1 MTAHLSSAENPP
13 GRWLPADDPLRRR
26 LHDEAHARPPARIR
40 LPALV
45 LYVAVRHDGI
55 ERTAQWQHLRQL
67 PGQAELPAEALDGQ
81 FLRLRVPGGTLKWER
96 HTEFTRYSVVQ
107 TLPEGTGL
115 GAQDPPLQDA
125 LVVSQDWVRDIP
137 GQVLVAIELVML
149 HADLH
154 GDDWLAPARQWFAD
168 RPVAVSRM
176 GRDGHSAVMTDFV
189 LRDDG
194 FERLLVVAPP
204 GTSETRAGR
213 ISQRLL
219 EMETYR
225 LMALL
230 GLPAAKALLPDI
242 ADAERQLS
250 ALTARFEA
258 RETSDQALLDEL
270 VLLAARLERA
280 TAEGAFRF
288 DATRAYDTLMTQ
300 RLAELRETYLPGQQ
314 TLGEFL
320 QRRQAP
326 AVATVAA
333 TAQRLASLA
342 TRVER
347 ASGLLRTR
355 VDIATEAQ
363 NQQLLARLAQGQ
375 ALQLRLQAT
384 VEGLSIAA
392 ISYYVVSLS
401 LYGAKAAKAAGL
413 PIHPEIAAGAVLP
426 LVVFAVWRTTR
437 NIHKRLARTDAAQ
450 ASGSGSGD

>member
-1 MTAHLSSAENPP
+1 MSPSPDPH
-13 GRWLPADDPLRRR
+13 RWLPPDDPLRQR
-26 LHDEAHARPPARIR
+26 LHDEAHARPAARLR
-40 LPALV
+40 MPALV

-55 ERTAQWQHLRQL
+55 ERSAQWQHLKRL
-67 PGQAELPAEALDGQ
+67 PGQEALPAEALEGQ
-81 FLRLRVPGGTLKWER
+81 FLRLRLPGGTLRWER
-96 HTEFTRYSVVQ
+96 HTEFTRYTLVQ
-107 TLPEGTGL
+107 ALPAGTGL
-115 GAQDPPLQDA
+115 GTTDPPLMDS
-125 LVVSQDWVRDIP
+125 LIVERDWVGSIP

-149 HADLH
+149 HADIAT
-154 GDDWLAPARQWFAD
+154 DDWLVPARQWFGG

-176 GRDGHSAVMTDFV
+176 GRDGHSAVMTDF
-189 LRDDG
+189 LLAGDG
-194 FERLLVVAPP
+194 FERILVVAPP

-230 GLPAAKALLPDI
+230 GLPAAKALLPEV
-242 ADAERQLS
+242 AQAEQQLS

-258 RETSDQALLDEL
+258 REASDQTLLDEL
-270 VLLAARLERA
+270 VQLAARLERA
-280 TAEGAFRF
+280 TAEYAFRF
-288 DATRAYDTLMTQ
+288 DATQAYDALMQQ
-300 RLAELRETYLPGQQ
+300 RLAELRESYLHGQQ

-333 TAQRLASLA
+333 AAQRMASLA

-355 VDIATEAQ
+355 VDIATETQ

-392 ISYYVVSLS
+392 ISYYVVSLL
-401 LYGAKAAKAAGL
+401 LYGAKGAQAAGL
-413 PIHPEIAAGAVLP
+413 PLNPEVAVGALLP
-426 LVVFAVWRTTR
+426 LVVFGVWRSTR
-437 NIHKRLARTDAAQ
+437 SIQARLARRDDIGA
-450 ASGSGSGD
+450 GRP

>member
-1 MTAHLSSAENPP
+1 MPAQPSPDTDSSTPA
-13 GRWLPADDPLRRR
+13 RWLPADDPLRQR
-26 LHDEAHARPPARIR
+26 LHDEAHARPPPRIR

-45 LYVAVRHDGI
+45 LYVAVRHEGI
-55 ERTAQWQHLRQL
+55 ERSAQWEHLRRL
-67 PGQAELPAEALDGQ
+67 PGQEGLRADALDGQ

-107 TLPEGTGL
+107 ELPSDCTLGSA
-115 GAQDPPLQDA
+115 GAGPARA
-125 LVVSQDWVRDIP
+125 LIVDTEWLRSIP

-149 HADLH
+149 H
-154 GDDWLAPARQWFAD
+154 GDIEGSTWVEPARRWFGD
-168 RPVAVSRM
+168 HPVAVSRM

-189 LRDDG
+189 LREDG
-194 FERLLVVAPP
+194 LERLLVVAPP

-219 EMETYR
+219 ELETYR

-242 ADAERQLS
+242 AAAETQLS
-250 ALTARFEA
+250 ALTASFEA
-258 RETSDQALLDEL
+258 REMSDQALLDEL
-270 VLLAARLERA
+270 VTLAARLERA

-288 DATRAYDTLMTQ
+288 DATRAYDALMAQ
-300 RLAELRETYLPGQQ
+300 RLAELREAYLPGQQ

-355 VDIATEAQ
+355 VDIATESQ

-392 ISYYVVSLS
+392 ISYYVVSLL
-401 LYGAKAAKAAGL
+401 LYGAKALKAAGA
-413 PIHPEIAAGAVLP
+413 PIHPEIAAGALLP
-426 LVVFAVWRTTR
+426 LVVLGVWRTPR
-437 NIHKRLARTDAAQ
+437 GIHRRLQGRDDTA
-450 ASGSGSGD
+450 

>member
-1 MTAHLSSAENPP
+1 MPAQPSPDTDGNPP
-13 GRWLPADDPLRRR
+13 ARWLPADDPLRQR
-26 LHDEAHARPPARIR
+26 LHDEAHARPAARIR

-45 LYVAVRHDGI
+45 LYVAVRHEGV
-55 ERTAQWQHLRQL
+55 ERGAQWAHLRRL
-67 PGQAELPAEALDGQ
+67 PGHEGLPAGALDGQ
-81 FLRLRVPGGTLKWER
+81 FLRLSLPGGTLKWER

-107 TLPEGTGL
+107 ALPQDCTL
-115 GAQDPPLQDA
+115 GAVGAAPARAPIVEPAWLR
-125 LVVSQDWVRDIP
+125 SIP

-149 HADLH
+149 H
-154 GDDWLAPARQWFAD
+154 GDIEGSAWVEPARRWFGD
-168 RPVAVSRM
+168 HPVAASRM

-189 LRDDG
+189 LRADG
-194 FERLLVVAPP
+194 FERMLVVAPA

-219 EMETYR
+219 ELETYR

-230 GLPAAKALLPDI
+230 GLPAAKALLPAI
-242 ADAERQLS
+242 AAAETQLS

-258 RETSDQALLDEL
+258 RHAESSSDEALLDEL
-270 VLLAARLERA
+270 VTLAARLERA

-288 DATRAYDTLMTQ
+288 DATRAYDTLMQQ
-300 RLAELRETYLPGQQ
+300 RLAELRESYLPGQQ

-355 VDIATEAQ
+355 VDIATESQ

-392 ISYYVVSLS
+392 ISYYVVSLL
-401 LYGAKAAKAAGL
+401 LYGAKALKAAGL
-413 PIHPEIAAGAVLP
+413 PIHPEIAAGALLP
-426 LVVFAVWRTTR
+426 LVVLGVWRSTR
-437 NIHKRLARTDAAQ
+437 GIHRRLAQRGGAD
-450 ASGSGSGD
+450 

>member
-1 MTAHLSSAENPP
+1 MSPLPP
-13 GRWLPADDPLRRR
+13 PQRWLPPDDPLRQR
-26 LHDEAHARPPARIR
+26 LHDEAHARPAARLR
-40 LPALV
+40 MPALV

-55 ERTAQWQHLRQL
+55 ERSAQWQHLKRL
-67 PGQAELPAEALDGQ
+67 PGQEGLSAEALEGQ
-81 FLRLRVPGGTLKWER
+81 FLRLRLPGGTLRWER
-96 HTEFTRYSVVQ
+96 HTEFTRYTLVQ
-107 TLPEGTGL
+107 ALAPDTGL
-115 GAQDPPLQDA
+115 GTTDPPLMDS
-125 LVVSQDWVRDIP
+125 LIVERDWVGGIP
-137 GQVLVAIELVML
+137 GQVLVAIELAMM
-149 HADLH
+149 HADIAT
-154 GDDWLAPARQWFAD
+154 DDWLVPARQWFGG

-176 GRDGHSAVMTDFV
+176 GRDGHSAVMTDF
-189 LRDDG
+189 LLASDG
-194 FERLLVVAPP
+194 FERILVVAPH

-230 GLPAAKALLPDI
+230 GLPAAKALLPEV
-242 ADAERQLS
+242 AQAEQQLS

-258 RETSDQALLDEL
+258 REASDQTLLDEL
-270 VLLAARLERA
+270 VQLAARLERA
-280 TAEGAFRF
+280 TAEYAFRF
-288 DATRAYDTLMTQ
+288 DATQAYDTLMQQ
-300 RLAELRETYLPGQQ
+300 RLAELRETYLHGQL

-333 TAQRLASLA
+333 AAQRMASLA

-355 VDIATEAQ
+355 VDIATETQ

-392 ISYYVVSLS
+392 ISYYVVSLL
-401 LYGAKAAKAAGL
+401 LYGAKGAHAAGL
-413 PIHPEIAAGAVLP
+413 PLNPEVAVGALLP
-426 LVVFAVWRTTR
+426 LVVFGVWRSTR
-437 NIHKRLARTDAAQ
+437 SIHDRLARRAVIE
-450 ASGSGSGD
+450 GEKP

>member
-1 MTAHLSSAENPP
+1 MSPP
-13 GRWLPADDPLRRR
+13 PSPHRWLPPDDPLRHR
-26 LHDEAHARPPARIR
+26 LHDEAHARPAARLR
-40 LPALV
+40 MPALV

-55 ERTAQWQHLRQL
+55 ERSAQWQHLRRL
-67 PGQAELPAEALDGQ
+67 PEQDALPAEALEGQ
-81 FLRLRVPGGTLKWER
+81 FLRLRLPGGTLRWER
-96 HTEFTRYSVVQ
+96 HTEFTRYTLVQ
-107 TLPEGTGL
+107 ALPPGTGL
-115 GAQDPPLQDA
+115 GTTDPPLMDS
-125 LVVSQDWVRDIP
+125 LIVGRDWVGSIP
-137 GQVLVAIELVML
+137 GQVLVAIELVMM
-149 HADLH
+149 HADIAT
-154 GDDWLAPARQWFAD
+154 DDWLVPARQWFGG

-176 GRDGHSAVMTDFV
+176 GRDGHSAVMTDF
-189 LRDDG
+189 LLAGDG
-194 FERLLVVAPP
+194 FERILVVAPP

-230 GLPAAKALLPDI
+230 GLPAAKTLLPEV
-242 ADAERQLS
+242 AQAEQQLS

-258 RETSDQALLDEL
+258 REASDQTLLDEL
-270 VLLAARLERA
+270 VQLAARLERA
-280 TAEGAFRF
+280 TAEYAFRF
-288 DATRAYDTLMTQ
+288 DATQAYDALMQQ
-300 RLAELRETYLPGQQ
+300 RLAELRESYLHGQQ

-333 TAQRLASLA
+333 AAQRMASLA

-355 VDIATEAQ
+355 VDIATETQ

-392 ISYYVVSLS
+392 ISYYVVSLL
-401 LYGAKAAKAAGL
+401 LYGAKGAQAAGL
-413 PIHPEIAAGAVLP
+413 PLNPEVAVGALLP
-426 LVVFAVWRTTR
+426 LVVFGVWRSTR
-437 NIHKRLARTDAAQ
+437 SIQARLARRDDIGA
-450 ASGSGSGD
+450 GRP

>member
-1 MTAHLSSAENPP
+1 MTVPSPELLP
-13 GRWLPADDPLRRR
+13 RWLPPDDPLRQR
-26 LHDEAHARPPARIR
+26 LHDEAHARPAARIR
-40 LPALV
+40 MPALV
-45 LYVAVRHDGI
+45 LYVAVRHDGV
-55 ERTAQWQHLRQL
+55 ERSAQWQHLRRL
-67 PGQAELPAEALDGQ
+67 PGHADLPAEALDGQ
-81 FLRLRVPGGTLKWER
+81 FLRLRLPGGSMRWER
-96 HTEFTRYSVVQ
+96 HTEFTRY
-107 TLPEGTGL
+107 TLFQPLPDDRGL
-115 GAQDPPLQDA
+115 GTTDPPLMDA
-125 LVVSQDWVRDIP
+125 LILGRDWVRDIP

-149 HADLH
+149 HADIAS
-154 GDDWLAPARQWFAD
+154 DDWLAPARQWFGG

-176 GRDGHSAVMTDFV
+176 GRDGHSAVMTDF
-189 LRDDG
+189 LLGADG
-194 FERLLVVAPP
+194 FERILVVAPP
-204 GTSETRAGR
+204 GTTETRAGR

-230 GLPAAKALLPDI
+230 GLPAAKALLPEV
-242 ADAERQLS
+242 AQAEQQLS

-258 RETSDQALLDEL
+258 RDEASDQTLLDEL

-280 TAEGAFRF
+280 TAEYAFRF
-288 DATRAYDTLMTQ
+288 DATRAYDALMQQ
-300 RLAELRETYLPGQQ
+300 RLVELREHYLHGQQ

-333 TAQRLASLA
+333 SAQRLASLA

-355 VDIATEAQ
+355 VDIATETQ

-392 ISYYVVSLS
+392 ISYYVVSLL
-401 LYGAKAAKAAGL
+401 LYGAKGAKAAGL
-413 PIHPEIAAGAVLP
+413 PLNPEVAVGALLP
-426 LVVFAVWRTTR
+426 LVVFAVWRSTR
-437 NIHKRLARTDAAQ
+437 GIHDRLARRAGLGTDRP
-450 ASGSGSGD
+450 

>member
-1 MTAHLSSAENPP
+1 MTGNTPAPAT
-13 GRWLPADDPLRRR
+13 RWLPPDDPVRQR
-26 LHDEAHARPPARIR
+26 LHDEAHARPAARIR
-40 LPALV
+40 MPALV
-45 LYVAVRHDGI
+45 LYVAVRHDGVA
-55 ERTAQWQHLRQL
+55 RSAQWQHLRQL
-67 PGQAELPAEALDGQ
+67 PGHDGLPAEALDAQ
-81 FLRLRVPGGTLKWER
+81 FLRLRLPGGSLRWER
-96 HTEFTRYSVVQ
+96 HTEFTRYTLFQ
-107 TLPEGTGL
+107 PLPEDRGL
-115 GAQDPPLQDA
+115 GSSDPPLMDA
-125 LVVSQDWVRDIP
+125 LILDRDWVRDTP

-149 HADLH
+149 HADVAS
-154 GDDWLAPARQWFAD
+154 DDWLVPARQWFGG

-176 GRDGHSAVMTDFV
+176 GRDGHSAVMTDF
-189 LRDDG
+189 LLGSDG
-194 FERLLVVAPP
+194 FERILVVAPP
-204 GTSETRAGR
+204 GTTETRAGR

-230 GLPAAKALLPDI
+230 GLPAAKTLLPEV
-242 ADAERQLS
+242 AQAEQQLS

-258 RETSDQALLDEL
+258 REASDQTLLDEL

-280 TAEGAFRF
+280 TAEYAFRF
-288 DATRAYDTLMTQ
+288 DATRAYDALMQQ
-300 RLAELRETYLPGQQ
+300 RLAELREAYLHGQQ

-333 TAQRLASLA
+333 SAQRLASLA

-355 VDIATEAQ
+355 VDIATETQ

-392 ISYYVVSLS
+392 ISYYVVSLL
-401 LYGAKAAKAAGL
+401 LYGAKGAKAAGL
-413 PIHPEIAAGAVLP
+413 PLNPEVAVGALLP
-426 LVVFAVWRTTR
+426 LVVFGVWRSTR
-437 NIHKRLARTDAAQ
+437 SIHDRLGRRAGMETDKP
-450 ASGSGSGD
+450 

>member
-1 MTAHLSSAENPP
+1 MTLPAASSPA
-13 GRWLPADDPLRRR
+13 RWLPPDDPLRQR
-26 LHDEAHARPPARIR
+26 LHDEAHARPAARIR
-40 LPALV
+40 MPALV
-45 LYVAVRHDGI
+45 LYVAVRHDGV
-55 ERTAQWQHLRQL
+55 ERSAQWQHLRRL
-67 PGQAELPAEALDGQ
+67 PGQAELPAEALEGQ
-81 FLRLRVPGGTLKWER
+81 FLRLRIPGGTLKWER
-96 HTEFTRYSVVQ
+96 HSEFTRYSLVQ
-107 TLPEGTGL
+107 ALPEGAGL
-115 GAQDPPLQDA
+115 GSIDPPLLDA
-125 LVVSQDWVRDIP
+125 LIIDRAWVRDIP
-137 GQVLVAIELVML
+137 GQVLVAIQLVML
-149 HADLH
+149 HADIT
-154 GDDWLAPARQWFAD
+154 GDGWLQPARQWFAG

-176 GRDGHSAVMTDFV
+176 GRDGHSAVMTDFLV
-189 LRDDG
+189 GADG
-194 FERLLVVAPP
+194 FERILVVAPP

-230 GLPAAKALLPDI
+230 GLPAAKSLLPEV
-242 ADAERQLS
+242 AQAEQQLA

-258 RETSDQALLDEL
+258 REASDQALLDEL

-280 TAEGAFRF
+280 TAEHAYRF
-288 DATRAYDTLMTQ
+288 DATRAYDTLMQQ

-333 TAQRLASLA
+333 SAQRLATLA

-355 VDIATEAQ
+355 VDIATESQ

-392 ISYYVVSLS
+392 ISYYVVSLL
-401 LYGAKAAKAAGL
+401 LYGAKAVKAAGL
-413 PIHPEIAAGAVLP
+413 PLNPEVAAGALLP
-426 LVVFAVWRTTR
+426 LVVFGVWRSTR
-437 NIHKRLARTDAAQ
+437 GIHARLARRGLVEADKP
-450 ASGSGSGD
+450 

>member
-1 MTAHLSSAENPP
+1 V
-13 GRWLPADDPLRRR
+13 R
-26 LHDEAHARPPARIR
+26 HDEA
-40 LPALV
+40 
-45 LYVAVRHDGI
+45 
-55 ERTAQWQHLRQL
+55 ERAAQWQHLRRL

-81 FLRLRVPGGTLKWER
+81 FLRLRLPGGTLRWER
-96 HTEFTRYSVVQ
+96 HTEFTRYTLVQ
-107 TLPEGTGL
+107 SLPEGTGL
-115 GAQDPPLQDA
+115 GTTDPPLMDA
-125 LVVSQDWVRDIP
+125 LIVGRDWVRDIP

-149 HADLH
+149 HADIAT
-154 GDDWLAPARQWFAD
+154 DAWLVPARQWFGG

-176 GRDGHSAVMTDFV
+176 GRDGHSAVMTDF
-189 LRDDG
+189 LLADDG

-204 GTSETRAGR
+204 GTTETRAGR

-225 LMALL
+225 LLALL
-230 GLPAAKALLPDI
+230 GLPAAKALLP
-242 ADAERQLS
+242 ALAQAEQQLS

-258 RETSDQALLDEL
+258 REASDQTLLDEL
-270 VLLAARLERA
+270 VQLAARLERA
-280 TAEGAFRF
+280 TAGDAFRF
-288 DATRAYDTLMTQ
+288 DATRAYDALMQQ
-300 RLAELRETYLPGQQ
+300 RLAELRETYLHGQQ

-333 TAQRLASLA
+333 AAQRLASLA

-392 ISYYVVSLS
+392 ITYYVVSL
-401 LYGAKAAKAAGL
+401 LYYGAKAAAAAGL
-413 PIHPEIAAGAVLP
+413 PVDAEIAAGALLPVVVL
-426 LVVFAVWRTTR
+426 AVWRTTR
-437 NIHKRLARTDAAQ
+437 GIQARLARRGLADAEPP
-450 ASGSGSGD
+450 GG

>member
-1 MTAHLSSAENPP
+1 MSTEPSPHPPTTAPA
-13 GRWLPADDPLRRR
+13 RWLPADDPLRQR
-26 LHDEAHARPPARIR
+26 LHDEAHARPPPRIR
-40 LPALV
+40 MPALV
-45 LYVAVRHDGI
+45 LYVAVRHEGV
-55 ERTAQWQHLRQL
+55 ERGAQWEHLRRL
-67 PGQAELPAEALDGQ
+67 PGHEGLPAEALDGQ

-107 TLPEGTGL
+107 ELPAGCAL
-115 GAQDPPLQDA
+115 GHVGAGPASA
-125 LVVSQDWVRDIP
+125 LIVDHAWLRSIP

-149 HADLH
+149 H
-154 GDDWLAPARQWFAD
+154 GDVAGSEWLEPARQWFAGH
-168 RPVAVSRM
+168 PVAVSRM

-189 LRDDG
+189 LRPDG

-219 EMETYR
+219 ELETYR

-230 GLPAAKALLPDI
+230 GLPAAKALLPEI
-242 ADAERQLS
+242 AAAEGQLS

-258 RETSDQALLDEL
+258 RDAESSSDQALLDEL
-270 VLLAARLERA
+270 VALAARLERA
-280 TAEGAFRF
+280 TAEAAFRF
-288 DATRAYDTLMTQ
+288 DATRAYDTLMQQ
-300 RLAELRETYLPGQQ
+300 RLAELREAYLPGQQ

-355 VDIATEAQ
+355 VDIAAESQ

-392 ISYYVVSLS
+392 ITYYVVSLL
-401 LYGAKAAKAAGL
+401 LYGAKALKAAGL
-413 PIHPEIAAGAVLP
+413 PIHPEIAAGALLP
-426 LVVFAVWRTTR
+426 LVVLGVWRSTR
-437 NIHKRLARTDAAQ
+437 GIHRRLSQRSAID
-450 ASGSGSGD
+450 